1 MLNVNPRNLF
11 VLQAVSACALGVF
24 VCVAWLPLSSLSSF
38 LSGVVLVALLVNLVC
53 CFLVYK
59 AHKHASSKHTDY
71 RFQSLLEHAPDAIV
85 IINNLGEIV
94 MVNQQTEQWFGY
106 QRTELLGQALEILV
120 PERFRAKHRI
130 YRNHYIEQPTLRP
143 MGVGVELFGLR
154 KNNSEFPVEISLS
167 PLSGENETLVS
178 CFIRDITWRKQIEQA
193 RFDAQRQYQ
202 DLVDNV
208 PVGVFLRTQGSSAR
222 LLEVNPAMVT
232 MFEASQAD
240 ELYAV
245 NFFSL
250 YSQDADVEKHDS
262 MLLDKSVNHDEVL
275 LRTLAGRNFYASI
288 QTVVKQKSDGQLLLY
303 GIIEDISER
312 KHAEQVINELNE
324 TLMKRAQELE
334 SVNKELEAFSYS
346 VSHDLRAPLRALDG
360 FSRILLDEYQDRLDD
375 KAKDRLSR
383 IRKAAQTMSGL
394 IDDLLQLSRIT
405 RVELTV
411 KPVNLSQLATDIIVE
426 LQKEASEHQVSCI
439 IQDNVTALGDAKLL
453 RIVLVNLL
461 GNAWK
466 FTRNTD
472 QAVIEFGVTS
482 SETESSPIYFV
493 RDNGA
498 GFDMA
503 YADKLF
509 KAFQRLHS
517 VNEFPGT
524 GIGLATVYRIILKHS
539 GRIWAQSEIG
549 QGACFYFTLGK

>member
-1 MLNVNPRNLF
+1 
-11 VLQAVSACALGVF
+11 
-24 VCVAWLPLSSLSSF
+24 
-38 LSGVVLVALLVNLVC
+38 
-53 CFLVYK
+53 
-59 AHKHASSKHTDY
+59 
-71 RFQSLLEHAPDAIV
+71 
-85 IINNLGEIV
+85 
-94 MVNQQTEQWFGY
+94 
-106 QRTELLGQALEILV
+106 
-120 PERFRAKHRI
+120 
-130 YRNHYIEQPTLRP
+130 
-143 MGVGVELFGLR
+143 
-154 KNNSEFPVEISLS
+154 
-167 PLSGENETLVS
+167 
-178 CFIRDITWRKQIEQA
+178 
-193 RFDAQRQYQ
+193 
-202 DLVDNV
+202 
-208 PVGVFLRTQGSSAR
+208 
-222 LLEVNPAMVT
+222 
-232 MFEASQAD
+232 
-240 ELYAV
+240 
-245 NFFSL
+245 
-250 YSQDADVEKHDS
+250 

-472 QAVIEFGVTS
+472 QAVIEFGVRS
-482 SETESSPIYFV
+482 SETESTTIYYV

-517 VNEFPGT
+517 ANEFPGT